1 MKYLK
6 MFEEFVITGSQTA
19 DPVVAPPATP
29 TTTPRPWRPVPTQV
43 PRPGTEEKPMGT
55 FKDVMDIFFA
65 ELDKVKDTPEGKEII
80 QKLQSKY
87 GIL

>member
-1 MKYLK
+1 
-6 MFEEFVITGSQTA
+6 
-19 DPVVAPPATP
+19 
-29 TTTPRPWRPVPTQV
+29 
-43 PRPGTEEKPMGT
+43 MGT